1 VHWALLVR
9 GSQLLASREAF
20 DSRDEIIWLALSGGS
35 QVVPQASIA
44 TVVVSPLVVVVV
56 AALQEVIA
64 LLLLL
69 VRPSL
74 RHVVV
79 GDAGDGGASVE
90 EAASVG
96 SQELVTFLFTLR

>member
-1 VHWALLVR
+1 
-9 GSQLLASREAF
+9 
-20 DSRDEIIWLALSGGS
+20 
-35 QVVPQASIA
+35 
-44 TVVVSPLVVVVV
+44 
-56 AALQEVIA
+56 
-64 LLLLL
+64 
-69 VRPSL
+69 L